1 MIKNVR
7 NYLAMA
13 GQARAQSGVGV
24 MRQWAEILGLR
35 FGESQLG
42 VSEYYNYRLFD
53 RRLSDDDRRQFAGYR
68 RESRVDRLLNKDYWR
83 AVANDKL
90 VFYAALRGLGF
101 PYPRVRAVC
110 HPVGRFF
117 PDATDIRTADELRR
131 FLSETSYPI
140 FLKPIHGSF
149 GRGACSADAFDAAQ
163 DALVLGNGK
172 TWSLH
177 EAAATMLAPATAGY
191 IVQDLVEPHAA
202 IREFCRATASSV
214 RMVVVH
220 GPRGTEVFRCAW
232 KIPVGRNMS
241 DNFMHGASG
250 NLLAAVDPVSGRVQ
264 RVITGPGLGLREVE
278 RHPDTGQALRDTV
291 LPNWGQMRD
300 ICLSAAT
307 CFPGL
312 RLQNWDVAI
321 GQSGPVILEV
331 NVEGSMD
338 LHQLAGGRGI
348 LDQTL
353 RDALAA
359 AAASGSSRT

>member
-1 MIKNVR
+1 MNNLR
-7 NYLAMA
+7 NYLALA
-13 GQARAQSGVGV
+13 VEARDQSGVGLL
-24 MRQWAEILGLR
+24 RQWAEILALR
-35 FGESQLG
+35 LGESQLG
-42 VSEYYNYRLFD
+42 VSEYYSYRLFD

-68 RESRVDRLLNKDYWR
+68 RERLVDRALNKDYWR

-110 HPVGRFF
+110 HPLGRFF
-117 PDATDIRTADELRR
+117 PDAIHIGTADQLRR
-131 FLSETSYPI
+131 FLGETSYPI

-149 GRGACSADAFDAAQ
+149 GRGACSAEAFDAAQ
-163 DALVLGNGK
+163 DALRLGNGK
-172 TWSLH
+172 QWPVR
-177 EAAATMLAPATAGY
+177 EAAAAMLAPATAGY
-191 IVQDLVEPHAA
+191 IVQDLVQPHAV
-202 IREFCRATASSV
+202 IRGFCRATASSV

-220 GPRGTEVFRCAW
+220 GSRGPQVFRCAW

-278 RHPDTGQALRDTV
+278 KHPDTGQALRDVV
-291 LPNWGQMRD
+291 LPNWSQMRD
-300 ICLSAAT
+300 VCLTAAT

-321 GQSGPVILEV
+321 GEAGPIILEV

-348 LDQTL
+348 LDEAL

-359 AAASGSSRT
+359 AAATGSSRT